1 MSHDRSVVHGIATL
15 MIIEGAT
22 LAVASILHLSGD
34 VHGSAPFDADH
45 AGIAEAI
52 IGIVLVGAAIT
63 MFRMPARARAVG
75 LAGNGFA
82 VVGFLVGLNFTARG
96 GDLPDVAYHLTVLP
110 FLIGSLIVLLRARP
124 PRLAPTA

>member
-45 AGIAEAI
+45 AGIAEAV

-82 VVGFLVGLNFTARG
+82 VVGFLVGLELHRTGRG
-96 GDLPDVAYHLTVLP
+96 
-110 FLIGSLIVLLRARP
+110 SS
-124 PRLAPTA
+124 